1 MAPSDVQSRA
11 RLAYERS
18 RLVLGARAALPVVP
32 MVALSLIV
40 GEKPGLAL
48 GAGAALFLVAL
59 GLRARGQAY
68 SRALVPGLL
77 AGSAPLILPL
87 VLRASGHCC
96 IGGACWSMCM
106 LGCTLGGFFAGV
118 AIGVTAASEREDRG
132 VFLLSATLVAGLAG
146 VLGCAMAGASGI
158 AGMAI
163 AMAATSLPTA
173 LIARARA

>member
-1 MAPSDVQSRA
+1 MARSELHTRA

-18 RLVLGARAALPVVP
+18 RLMLGLRAALPVVP
-32 MVALSLIV
+32 MVALSCLV
-40 GEKPGLAL
+40 CEKPSLAL
-48 GAGAALFLVAL
+48 GAGALLFVFAI

-68 SRALVPGLL
+68 GRALMPGLL

-96 IGGACWSMCM
+96 IGGACWSLCM
-106 LGCTLGGFFAGV
+106 LGCTLGGLLAGV
-118 AIGVTAASEREDRG
+118 AIGVMAAGEREDRG
-132 VFLLSATLVAGLAG
+132 AFLLSATAVAGLSG

-163 AMAATSLPTA
+163 AIAVTSLPTA
-173 LIARARA
+173 LLARARA